1 MGRRMRPLITTCH
14 CSKRRVLEASPERP
28 MFVRH
33 VAICGGELLRTPCLR
48 TSQNPPSR
56 QLGEYLAWHR
66 GSGQLFQPVGDLIVV
81 GLVCDEHV
89 ADGPEAGRLVQAAG
103 TDRNARCVNA
113 PPEQTRPAS
122 NAEATPRPLRGPVP
136 LQSAIF

>member
-1 MGRRMRPLITTCH
+1 MPTKRGKEGSFRCGMTAISSRETPL
-14 CSKRRVLEASPERP
+14 SDFLDS
-28 MFVRH
+28 F
-33 VAICGGELLRTPCLR
+33 
-48 TSQNPPSR
+48 SR

-89 ADGPEAGRLVQAAG
+89 ADGPEAGRLVKAAG
-103 TDRNARCVNA
+103 ADRNARCVNA
-113 PPEQTRPAS
+113 LPEQTRPAS

-136 LQSAIF
+136 LESAIF